1 MSSLELP
8 QLFGQLTH
16 PLRYAEDLIVRFTAL
31 AGARDSQNLQ
41 TGLVEAAASLSGAP
55 LAQFYR
61 LDATKTQLTLVAE
74 WLDGF
79 PLSREDENLS
89 SDYDDQQ
96 LLQYCLCQNQV
107 LHIDQLDESLHA
119 ARFLPKGS
127 DAWRSLSCLPLLNHE
142 EHVVGLLLL
151 ASRDSRPLQ
160 PYTDS
165 LQLLGSFAL
174 RQLHLLQRMQTG
186 TPAAALRE
194 LAPTPTYPRG
204 YGLIGESPAMRT
216 VYRLISKV
224 LHNPVTVLLTGETG
238 TGKELV
244 ARAIHDYGS
253 RRTQAFIA
261 QNCAAL
267 PEQLLESELFGYR
280 KGAFTGADRDR
291 SGLID
296 SADGG
301 TLFLDEIGDMPLQLQ
316 AKLLRVLQEGEVRP
330 LGSNVT
336 HKVDVRIIA
345 ATHQDLQARVRE
357 GQFRGDL
364 YYRLAHFPIEL
375 PQLRDRGEDIRTL
388 ATHFAEEACCFLQRK
403 PCRWSDSALE
413 QLAAYGFPGNVREL
427 KGLIARALLLCDG
440 NLLLPEHFNLPEN
453 ISQPSGLN
461 LRARLERVERNLLLD
476 CLQRNQG
483 NQTHAANELGLPR
496 RTLLYRMHRLNISPA
511 DLKSRREGTE
521 QHA

>member
-1 MSSLELP
+1 MSSLELTP
-8 QLFGQLTH
+8 LFGQLTQ
-16 PLRYAEDLIVRFTAL
+16 PLRYAEELFARFTGL
-31 AGARDSQNLQ
+31 AGARSSQLLQ
-41 TGLVEAAASLSGAP
+41 TGLVEAAASLTGAP
-55 LAQFYR
+55 LVQLYR
-61 LDATKTQLTLVAE
+61 LDATHTQLTLVAE
-74 WLDGF
+74 WLDGT
-79 PLSREDENLS
+79 PQVRETGSLS

-107 LHIDQLDESLHA
+107 LHIDQLDESLYA
-119 ARFLPKGS
+119 TRFLPAAS
-127 DAWRSLSCLPLLNHE
+127 EAWRRLLCLPLLDDTK
-142 EHVVGLLLL
+142 HVAGVLLL
-151 ASRDSRPLQ
+151 ANRDAHALQ
-160 PYTDS
+160 PYAES
-165 LQLLGSFAL
+165 LQLLGNFAL
-174 RQLHLLQRMQTG
+174 HQLQLVQRVQSSA
-186 TPAAALRE
+186 PAAPVRE
-194 LAPTPTYPRG
+194 PAPDYPRG

-280 KGAFTGADRDR
+280 KGAFTGADRDH

-301 TLFLDEIGDMPLQLQ
+301 TLFLDEIGDMPLSLQ

-330 LGSNVT
+330 LGSNAT

-357 GQFRGDL
+357 GQFREDL
-364 YYRLAHFPIEL
+364 YYRLTHFPIEL
-375 PQLRDRGEDIRTL
+375 PPLRDRGEDIRTL
-388 ATHFAEEACCFLQRK
+388 AIHFAEEACCFLQRE
-403 PCRWSDSALE
+403 PCRWSDNALE
-413 QLAAYGFPGNVREL
+413 HLAAYGFPGNVREL

-440 NLLLPEHFNLPEN
+440 NLLLPEHFSLPEN
-453 ISQPSGLN
+453 ISQPTGLN

-483 NQTHAANELGLPR
+483 NQTNAATELGLPR
-496 RTLLYRMHRLNISPA
+496 RTLLYRMQRLNISPA
-511 DLKSRREGTE
+511 DLKSRREGNE